1 MSDRAVSQNESQRQR
16 KEQNIQSG
24 PVAAV
29 AHLEAVWMCNLV
41 ADGALHQHEV
51 ELVLLVIHR
60 VLLAGLSAD
69 DAHGRVGQDGL
80 EGKEGNTIRTA
91 GVGSDRTDFRQ
102 SSAAETQSTAEC
114 VCVSVRGAEA
124 LSMRHGRSLCGRF

>member
-1 MSDRAVSQNESQRQR
+1 M
-16 KEQNIQSG
+16 
-24 PVAAV
+24 AAA

-80 EGKEGNTIRTA
+80 GGEGGK
-91 GVGSDRTDFRQ
+91 
-102 SSAAETQSTAEC
+102 TQSGRPGR
-114 VCVSVRGAEA
+114 VRQN
-124 LSMRHGRSLCGRF
+124 RVQTKQRC